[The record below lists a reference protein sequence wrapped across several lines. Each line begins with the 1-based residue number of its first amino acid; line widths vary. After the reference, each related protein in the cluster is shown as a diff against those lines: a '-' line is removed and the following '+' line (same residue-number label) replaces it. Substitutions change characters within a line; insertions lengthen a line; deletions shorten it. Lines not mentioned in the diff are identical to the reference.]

1 LEALGQT
8 DSGPAILVR
17 FRWTNVHSD
26 LREDFQ
32 RRLSPTNPKPKQAC
46 NGKCEPCIGTIEK
59 SVSLRQYPKGAYV
72 FDMTTD
78 CTITARAARR
88 TRHPLALRL
97 QCRKEWV
104 EGQGTLAEI
113 AQKHGIPEYT
123 LVAWYRRENWTPAR
137 NRWLEKQR
145 SDYDAPVKASLVP
158 PAPENSNS
166 DSRVSKLQRL
176 EAQLEALDNLIDNA
190 KSADDWHKLS
200 TAKHRLL
207 ENYYVLAGIPKPG
220 SRRPAPERSK
230 SPISDL
236 RDLMISEPVPA
247 SG

>member
-1 LEALGQT
+1 MLGASILART
-8 DSGPAILVR
+8 ASFSRRSYGKSGHLAPI
-17 FRWTNVHSD
+17 
-26 LREDFQ
+26 
-32 RRLSPTNPKPKQAC
+32 PQA
-46 NGKCEPCIGTIEK
+46 GD
-59 SVSLRQYPKGAYV
+59 V
-72 FDMTTD
+72 FAMTAD
-78 CTITARAARR
+78 CTAKATATRR

-113 AQKHGIPEYT
+113 AQKHNIPEYT
-123 LVAWYRRENWTPAR
+123 LVSWYHRENWTPAR
-137 NRWLEKQR
+137 NRWLDKQR
-145 SDYDAPVKASLVP
+145 SDYDAPVKASLVT
-158 PAPENSNS
+158 PAPESSNS

-220 SRRPAPERSK
+220 SRRPAPDRPK
-230 SPISDL
+230 PRLSDI
-236 RDLMISEPVPA
+236 RDLMISEAGPA